1 MASVGFMA
9 SVSVRGTPALALGS
23 LTHSLSRS
31 LTHSLT
37 HSLTQSVTHSVG
49 HSLSRS
55 VTHSVGHSVGRW
67 LTHSLTQSV
76 GRSDPIKERTKDKK
90 QNGGWDVENR
100 TKCLSAKP
108 SNWTI
113 CFLY

>member
-1 MASVGFMA
+1 MAWVGFMA

-23 LTHSLSRS
+23 LTHSVSRS
-31 LTHSLT
+31 VGRSVAHSLT
-37 HSLTQSVTHSVG
+37 HSVGRSVAHSLTHSV
-49 HSLSRS
+49 
-55 VTHSVGHSVGRW
+55 
-67 LTHSLTQSV
+67 TQSV